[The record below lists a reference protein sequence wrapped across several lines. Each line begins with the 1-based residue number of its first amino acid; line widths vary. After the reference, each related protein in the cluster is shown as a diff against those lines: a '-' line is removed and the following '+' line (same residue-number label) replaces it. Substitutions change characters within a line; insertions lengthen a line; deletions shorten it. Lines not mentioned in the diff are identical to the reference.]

1 MAFCSNC
8 GNKVDDGARVCPSC
22 GVRVAGP
29 PLAAASTVLA
39 FDWGQFLSDLAMKP
53 AEAFKTLRQANLWW
67 LPLAVLLTVGL
78 FWGIGILID
87 TPGWAG
93 GFKARLFFSRLMIPF
108 LYVLFE
114 VSALKVASGWFKGSG
129 SDFRSLLNNV
139 AVSWVA
145 FLPYAILGLIPS
157 TVTDLIFLILSLV
170 LHLWLLSGLLKE
182 EEGLEMTPALLVG
195 AIPLL
200 FLIVLFILQ
209 TGRFGIFA

>member
-8 GNKVDDGARVCPSC
+8 GNRVEDGARVCPSC
-22 GVRVAGP
+22 GVRVTGP

-39 FDWGQFLSDLAMKP
+39 FDWGQFLSNLAVKP
-53 AEAFKTLRQANLWW
+53 AEAFKLLRQANLWW

-87 TPGWAG
+87 TPGLAG

-114 VSALKVASGWFKGSG
+114 VAALKVASGWFKGSG
-129 SDFRSLLNNV
+129 SDFRSLLNSV
-139 AVSWVA
+139 AVSWAA

-157 TVTDLIFLILSLV
+157 TVTDLIFLIISLL
-170 LHLWLLSGLLKE
+170 LHLWLLTGLLKE

-195 AIPLL
+195 AIPML
-200 FLIVLFILQ
+200 FLIVLFVLQ
-209 TGRFGIFA
+209 TGRFGIF

>member
-8 GNKVDDGARVCPSC
+8 GNRVEDGVRMCPSC
-22 GVRVAGP
+22 GVRVTGP
-29 PLAAASTVLA
+29 PLVAASSVLA
-39 FDWGQFLSDLAMKP
+39 FDWGQFLSDLVMKP

-67 LPLAVLLTVGL
+67 FPLAVLLTVGL

-87 TPGWAG
+87 TPGLAG

-114 VSALKVASGWFKGSG
+114 VAALKVASGWFKGSG

-170 LHLWLLSGLLKE
+170 LHLWLLTGLLKE

-195 AIPLL
+195 AIPML
-200 FLIVLFILQ
+200 FLIVLFVFQ